1 MSARSQRRF
10 GLSTRAHDMLNAV
23 YRWIFRSSAR
33 FLGIDLGQSAVKIAE
48 ADLSGRVPLLQHW
61 AIADATSNEVRAL
74 AELAK
79 RTVRMQGMRARRAVI
94 LIGADDGYVQE
105 VHFPALKRRELKE
118 AVRWELEK
126 RAPFGENSY
135 YYDYRA
141 LGTAGD
147 EAGLRVML
155 AAAPKVMIDGIVE
168 AFADAS
174 FSIAAIEI
182 EQFALGRFLPGKASC
197 ALLDIGK
204 KGGKLTM
211 YQEQIPVR
219 VQPICAGGDA
229 FTASAASALDLSFDE
244 AESFK
249 ISRRR
254 EFSDAFPEKDAPP
267 LEGFSSAV
275 SALAQELLR
284 ASAGESSDG
293 FREIVL
299 CGGGARLSFLAEEL
313 SKRVGAPVSAI
324 SSLERFAISK
334 SLDAS
339 QLEANFPQI
348 AACVGASL
356 RGGCLW
362 SN

>member
-1 MSARSQRRF
+1 MLSALCGR
-10 GLSTRAHDMLNAV
+10 
-23 YRWIFRSSAR
+23 IFPSSAR

-48 ADLSGRVPLLQHW
+48 TDLSGRVPLLQHW

-74 AELAK
+74 AELAE
-79 RTVRMQGMRARRAVI
+79 RTVRMQGMRAKRAVV
-94 LIGADDGYVQE
+94 LIGADDGYFQE

-126 RAPFGENSY
+126 RAPFGEDPY

-147 EAGLRVML
+147 KEGLRVML
-155 AAAPKVMIDGIVE
+155 AAAPKAMIDGIIE

-174 FSIAAIEI
+174 FSIAAIEL
-182 EQFALGRFLPGKASC
+182 EQFALGRFLPGEASR

-204 KGGKLTM
+204 KGGKLTV
-211 YQEQIPVR
+211 YRGQIPVR
-219 VQPICAGGDA
+219 VQAIRAGGDA
-229 FTASAASALDLSFDE
+229 FTASAASALNLSFDE
-244 AESFK
+244 AESLK

-254 EFSDAFPEKDAPP
+254 GFSDTSPEKDAPP
-267 LEGFSSAV
+267 FEKFSSAV
-275 SALAQELLR
+275 HALAREIVR
-284 ASAGESSDG
+284 ASAGESPDD
-293 FREIVL
+293 FREITL

-324 SSLERFAISK
+324 CPLEKVAISK

-339 QLEANFPQI
+339 QLEDIFPQI
-348 AACVGASL
+348 ASCVGASL